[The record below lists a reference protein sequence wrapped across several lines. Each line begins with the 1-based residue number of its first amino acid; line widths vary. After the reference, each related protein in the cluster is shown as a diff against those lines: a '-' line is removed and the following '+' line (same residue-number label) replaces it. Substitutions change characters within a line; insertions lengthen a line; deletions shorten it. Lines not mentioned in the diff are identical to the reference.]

1 MNLDMRGPLRIAVAS
16 APGMPSSWKDATG
29 LLIND
34 ILRISLDAGRRS
46 SVSSLTDSTAVN
58 ASFPLIIPMQELQ
71 SLEDIPISIGT
82 RGRHALCLKCRNEQ
96 GIYEKHLSFSS
107 ESQFGSWKSSLAAAL
122 TNLQSKVIAESSE
135 DEPHFDYFAAPP
147 TNVALP
153 PPPLLSSVASKHDDR
168 LQPLHAGKLGS
179 KSNFGDVDS
188 SQTVAKS
195 SQVSLIESIICIQ
208 ANVRAV
214 LQRFKHFQS
223 VSNSVAISNHPQLFR
238 SSSSSSNRANHF
250 QLELDDLGDDY
261 PTTVPLMNAL
271 LSADERISAPLKLK
285 DNPASVAVNLLRMN
299 EKAAAAASVETK
311 FEAETLLSS
320 LKSSIHHLET
330 SKDELLQDF
339 EVFRDVSRQSLASRQ
354 VILDQKEEEIAALSM
369 NIRRIGRTCGL
380 ETDDTAKIIEAVGD
394 LQDKI
399 MLQSAAISAWQSE
412 LELSRENGVRLL
424 ETIQSKEAEAERQL
438 LFFTTAI
445 KEKEAVLTNTAAAAA
460 ATTAAAAAAASAL
473 HTSLLETKDSEI
485 ENLTYALQAKNSEID
500 NLVSCLQIQTDKV
513 KDFELSSARLREDM
527 IRHQTDAD
535 MRMSIYQQNA
545 ELKIQALTSERDALA
560 STVHK
565 QADALKRSHEK
576 YVAALANNSQLLAT
590 ASSHNS
596 SMAQLQVQASEF
608 EAKLAAKEYEI
619 SSGRVRQQ
627 ELVRETESNRQLLQ
641 SALDRHNQS
650 FATRSAVLSQQVWHV
665 IFASP
670 PQFIS

>member
-1 MNLDMRGPLRIAVAS
+1 
-16 APGMPSSWKDATG
+16 
-29 LLIND
+29 
-34 ILRISLDAGRRS
+34 
-46 SVSSLTDSTAVN
+46 
-58 ASFPLIIPMQELQ
+58 
-71 SLEDIPISIGT
+71 
-82 RGRHALCLKCRNEQ
+82 
-96 GIYEKHLSFSS
+96 
-107 ESQFGSWKSSLAAAL
+107 
-122 TNLQSKVIAESSE
+122 
-135 DEPHFDYFAAPP
+135 
-147 TNVALP
+147 
-153 PPPLLSSVASKHDDR
+153 
-168 LQPLHAGKLGS
+168 
-179 KSNFGDVDS
+179 
-188 SQTVAKS
+188 
-195 SQVSLIESIICIQ
+195 
-208 ANVRAV
+208 
-214 LQRFKHFQS
+214 
-223 VSNSVAISNHPQLFR
+223 
-238 SSSSSSNRANHF
+238 
-250 QLELDDLGDDY
+250 
-261 PTTVPLMNAL
+261 
-271 LSADERISAPLKLK
+271 
-285 DNPASVAVNLLRMN
+285 
-299 EKAAAAASVETK
+299 
-311 FEAETLLSS
+311 
-320 LKSSIHHLET
+320 
-330 SKDELLQDF
+330 
-339 EVFRDVSRQSLASRQ
+339 
-354 VILDQKEEEIAALSM
+354 LDQKEEEIAALSM

-380 ETDDTAKIIEAVGD
+380 ETDDTTKIIEAVGD

-608 EAKLAAKEYEI
+608 ESKLAAKEYEI

-670 PQFIS
+670 PQFIPSNTFADAATRLGRCDLT